1 MSPALQVDS
10 LPLSHLGSP
19 AYHIT
24 ATISLL
30 KNVLHNLHM
39 AFHCLAFNDL
49 LLPLNKSFL
58 KLALLVFDKNSNKL
72 SSLLKK
78 HVV

>member
-19 AYHIT
+19 TYHIT
-24 ATISLL
+24 AIISLL
-30 KNVLHNLHM
+30 KNVLHM